1 MKEIREY
8 KGRRLSKKPP
18 VSSKV
23 NYLKKISKQ
32 SFVSILIFA
41 VIFSNN
47 FLKTDFTAKIQAFA
61 KTALEYEIDLSA
73 VSDSIKNILKSSVP
87 TSSQGEVENENLT
100 NSSKNL

>member
-8 KGRRLSKKPP
+8 KGRRSSKKPP

-41 VIFSNN
+41 VVFSNN
-47 FLKTDFTAKIQAFA
+47 FLKTDFTAKIQIFA
-61 KTALEYEIDLSA
+61 KTALEYKIDLSA
-73 VSDSIKNILKSSVP
+73 VSDSVKNLLKSSIP
-87 TSSQGEVENENLT
+87 TSSQGEVENENPT
-100 NSSKNL
+100 NPPQNL